1 MIKIMLDA
9 GHGAGSDFNRGSVIG
24 NEGDNNYKYSLVL
37 KRELE
42 KYGFYVGTT
51 RNSITD
57 NPSLSARG
65 NKAQGYDL
73 FISLHSNA
81 ASSSVRGIEI
91 YGDINANSPQLMKNL
106 CNNISKAI
114 GTKNRGVRWR
124 TRNPERFYVQPTSPG
139 GSNYYGVLYSNKA
152 KLGMLIEHV
161 FHTNMQD
168 CKLYVEKRKEIAQ
181 ATADTI
187 AQFYGLKKI
196 NRPQT
201 KTEVKGVAKLELT
214 KEQKDS
220 VKNTVVTYLD
230 DEYQKAYIIAQEHK
244 ALLAPCAF
252 NYDFGRMIKSGDTI
266 IAVGGDHLGKI
277 EGKSYGLTNYATY
290 HVKATDKA
298 EDFNK
303 DRSKFLVRR

>member
-81 ASSSVRGIEI
+81 ANSSVRGIEI
-91 YGDINANSPQLMKNL
+91 YGDINANSPTLMKNL

-124 TRNPERFYVQPTSPG
+124 TRNPEKFYVQDRSPG

-161 FHTNMQD
+161 FLSLIH
-168 CKLYVEKRKEIAQ
+168 I
-181 ATADTI
+181 
-187 AQFYGLKKI
+187 
-196 NRPQT
+196 
-201 KTEVKGVAKLELT
+201 
-214 KEQKDS
+214 
-220 VKNTVVTYLD
+220 
-230 DEYQKAYIIAQEHK
+230 
-244 ALLAPCAF
+244 
-252 NYDFGRMIKSGDTI
+252 
-266 IAVGGDHLGKI
+266 
-277 EGKSYGLTNYATY
+277 
-290 HVKATDKA
+290 
-298 EDFNK
+298 
-303 DRSKFLVRR
+303 

>member
-9 GHGAGSDFNRGSVIG
+9 GHGAGRDFNRGSVIG

-81 ASSSVRGIEI
+81 ANSSVRGIEI

-161 FHTNMQD
+161 FHTNKED

-187 AQFYGLKKI
+187 AEYYGFKKI
-196 NRPQT
+196 SRPQT
-201 KTEVKGVAKLELT
+201 KVKGVTKLELT

-220 VKNTVVTYLD
+220 VKNTVVT
-230 DEYQKAYIIAQEHK
+230 
-244 ALLAPCAF
+244 
-252 NYDFGRMIKSGDTI
+252 
-266 IAVGGDHLGKI
+266 
-277 EGKSYGLTNYATY
+277 
-290 HVKATDKA
+290 
-298 EDFNK
+298 
-303 DRSKFLVRR
+303 